1 MEEDNKKE
9 IMYFQCDKKLKADFY
24 KIAQTKK
31 VSPGALLR
39 AFMRKVI
46 KTNFESENIKNEKD
60 NHLDFDDN
68 E

>member
-9 IMYFQCDKKLKADFY
+9 IMYFQCDKKLKADFH
-24 KIAQTKK
+24 KVAQAKK

-39 AFMRKVI
+39 AFMRKVV
-46 KTNFESENIKNEKD
+46 KTNFEEKD
-60 NHLDFDDN
+60 DILDIDDK